1 MLTQCGQNFLDKYTT
16 TSKVLVRD
24 TPTKLYNGSS
34 TSIPIPIL
42 RLENIQFKTKILQ
55 MPTTTIP
62 VDWKK
67 IEMNNWTQHTSQI
80 DDVHVRLNDGAIPTL
95 ILLPSPVEGDD
106 PFQLYTIVVCACY
119 NAILELHNKIGL
131 EVGSLEISSRPEW
144 VVYDPV
150 AKSFCKNNGQVTIPD
165 IGKVNA
171 SPPRHIG
178 ELEFHDPRMMFNYL
192 SMPERLR
199 NIEIILE
206 KILGSDLVVG
216 EGDLDNEDKKN
227 KNRVKGP
234 NYYYH

>member
-1 MLTQCGQNFLDKYTT
+1 MVEDNKNRTSKFEVKSLSHMVNILEMVKHGKIAADIARTLNMSESLISYYITKGKRQNYIKQVTRSSNNILELTQCGQNFLDKYTT

-144 VVYDPV
+144 VVY
-150 AKSFCKNNGQVTIPD
+150 
-165 IGKVNA
+165 
-171 SPPRHIG
+171 
-178 ELEFHDPRMMFNYL
+178 
-192 SMPERLR
+192 
-199 NIEIILE
+199 
-206 KILGSDLVVG
+206 
-216 EGDLDNEDKKN
+216 
-227 KNRVKGP
+227 
-234 NYYYH
+234 